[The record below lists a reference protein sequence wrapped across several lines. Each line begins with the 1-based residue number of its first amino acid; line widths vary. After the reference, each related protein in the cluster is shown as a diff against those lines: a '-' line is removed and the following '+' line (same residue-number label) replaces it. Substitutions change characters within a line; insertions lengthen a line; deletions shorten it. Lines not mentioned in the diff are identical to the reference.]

1 MNSQVITDVSQI
13 TLEWINSV
21 LFDDNSTLT
30 TRVEDFAM
38 PAAGYAYAASGS
50 DNSHNAIIQL
60 KYQSET
66 LESLP
71 KSLFLKICAGENN
84 LFGNSEVNYYIR
96 DYINL
101 ANRPIPAC
109 YQAQYDEK
117 TRQYHI
123 LMEDLSVSHRS
134 NRKVQPTLAYGCA
147 VAQSLALLHAHFWG
161 TEKLQSLNAS
171 IPHKT
176 EIERYVAQAQLG
188 LVPMLEE
195 LKAEIDSSWKSVLID
210 VFQYHPA
217 KMSDRT
223 VDSSGF
229 TLIHGDLNP
238 GNILSPLNANGKT
251 YLIDRQPFDWSL
263 TTWLGVSDL
272 AYMIVHWWETDL
284 RRQWEIPILNEY
296 HTSLISN
303 GISGYSW
310 EQLINDY
317 QLCVVQSIYVATQW
331 CASAEGRRH
340 MKWLWF
346 QQLQKSIVAFFDW
359 QCFELWA

>member
-134 NRKVQPTLAYGCA
+134 NRKVQTNTCLWLC
-147 VAQSLALLHAHFWG
+147 SC
-161 TEKLQSLNAS
+161 S
-171 IPHKT
+171 ISSPITRTFLGNRKIT
-176 EIERYVAQAQLG
+176 ISERQ
-188 LVPMLEE
+188 
-195 LKAEIDSSWKSVLID
+195 
-210 VFQYHPA
+210 H
-217 KMSDRT
+217 
-223 VDSSGF
+223 
-229 TLIHGDLNP
+229 
-238 GNILSPLNANGKT
+238 SPQ
-251 YLIDRQPFDWSL
+251 D
-263 TTWLGVSDL
+263 
-272 AYMIVHWWETDL
+272 
-284 RRQWEIPILNEY
+284 
-296 HTSLISN
+296 
-303 GISGYSW
+303 
-310 EQLINDY
+310 
-317 QLCVVQSIYVATQW
+317 
-331 CASAEGRRH
+331 
-340 MKWLWF
+340 
-346 QQLQKSIVAFFDW
+346 
-359 QCFELWA
+359 